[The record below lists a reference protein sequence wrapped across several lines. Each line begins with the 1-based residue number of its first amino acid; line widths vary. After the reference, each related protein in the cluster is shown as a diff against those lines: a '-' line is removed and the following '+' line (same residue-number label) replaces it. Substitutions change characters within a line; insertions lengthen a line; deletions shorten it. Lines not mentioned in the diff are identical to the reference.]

1 MPEGK
6 TSAGNPTQSLWVLY
20 MLRTADSRLY
30 TGITTDLARR
40 FAEHCQGGR
49 RAAKAVRGRTP
60 LQLVY
65 SSTFDNRSRAS
76 VAEYRVKRLSRAAKE
91 RLVAG
96 DITIQSI
103 LAGDD

>member
-1 MPEGK
+1 MPEGQ
-6 TSAGNPTQSLWVLY
+6 TLVGNPSQSLWVLY

-49 RAAKAVRGRTP
+49 LAAKALRGRTP

-65 SSTFDNRSRAS
+65 STTFDNRSQAS
-76 VAEYRVKRLSRAAKE
+76 VAEYRIKRLSRAAKE
-91 RLVAG
+91 QLVAG